1 MTRQSKRAQAA
12 DLALLEPE
20 EGFEPSTFR
29 LRVET
34 HSSSR
39 CQPGLSWLL
48 RSAARPSSALLTCR
62 VMAGGMTKGMTSLPR
77 QDYRPWL
84 RSDSDRK
91 VGVPENPPPDRRP
104 VTAPGSDP
112 NRRACRPAFPALG
125 RRW

>member
-48 RSAARPSSALLTCR
+48 RSAGSSIQCAPD
-62 VMAGGMTKGMTSLPR
+62 LPR
-77 QDYRPWL
+77 YGRGNDQGNDQPATTGL
-84 RSDSDRK
+84 
-91 VGVPENPPPDRRP
+91 PDRGYVPIPIGGRSSP
-104 VTAPGSDP
+104 RIHRQTAD
-112 NRRACRPAFPALG
+112 R
-125 RRW
+125 